1 MGKGLELVLGTG
13 WRCVGHC
20 DWGGVRQRVGGKDGV
35 GDGLRMAVKLGLGVG
50 LAWDLAL
57 HMGVGIRVGGVI
69 STHLPQ
75 IFPSPS
81 WPPLAVT
88 HV

>member
-1 MGKGLELVLGTG
+1 MTGVGLGKGLEAKIVSGM
-13 WRCVGHC
+13 
-20 DWGGVRQRVGGKDGV
+20 
-35 GDGLRMAVKLGLGVG
+35 GLRMGVKLGLGVG
-50 LAWDLAL
+50 LAWELAL

-75 IFPSPS
+75 IFQSPS